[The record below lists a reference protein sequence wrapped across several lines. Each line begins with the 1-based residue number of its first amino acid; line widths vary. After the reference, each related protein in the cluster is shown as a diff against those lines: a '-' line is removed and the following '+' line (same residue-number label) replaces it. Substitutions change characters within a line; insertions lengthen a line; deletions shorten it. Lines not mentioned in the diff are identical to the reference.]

1 MEIVQTTP
9 QAEVQAQGPAL
20 QATVNFSGALM
31 EMLATVYSYILLA
44 AIREAIQNG
53 CDAARRKG
61 LSFKEGVLVELPTQD
76 NPVITVIDRGAGMTK
91 DFIES
96 TYMSFGSST
105 KAGDNGSAGG
115 LGVGRW
121 AAYGYIR
128 EAYITTTH
136 EGEMIERTYFQY
148 QGPGG
153 MPQVQLASE
162 VAGTTCGTRVFFPVK
177 ENDLQEAYRAVA
189 WLKEVMELTMGDS
202 FTVDK
207 PGLLPAMLPEF
218 SGIKLNLGLVDE
230 SLDGVVLY
238 PMKGRELQYRRNGLS
253 RGSLVVLTN
262 QAEGVGGLPFH
273 VSLDNFN
280 SFFCEGI
287 VIEIP
292 MSHRVPFLPSR
303 EEVKYTDEFT
313 NLMHRIDKAGMELAA
328 VIVKELYSDN
338 KLSSKIKLS
347 NLLGTPQ
354 VNWHNLCMAGRLQGS
369 YSKLMSAALG
379 GFAWTGTVR
388 LQATPTLIANRSTMI
403 VKAVLPE
410 QSRTETYAATRVQ
423 RTVHIQEGHL
433 KVPGNVE
440 GNTVHINMSPEN
452 PAILVC
458 NDLPSGGPTRYRQW
472 LAQQDRKTLVLY
484 LGAEPAIAIEAAE
497 EISAL
502 YGGLTIIKT
511 STLTAPRRT
520 VVGGRVLRATR
531 GTTLTAYSLG
541 LRKQITV
548 EQDFASVIKD
558 EPIKVWLVK
567 EGSSLKGF
575 KTDIS
580 MQQLAGGY
588 NPKLPRLF
596 EPANISRL
604 YLLTEKQAKQLEEA
618 RAAAMSSGLWDLD
631 ASEVE
636 EDESQENIDAVN
648 ALKSWISFEDF
659 LKTQL
664 ELKEIQEIL
673 EDTRYPQVTE
683 SPQLSRLCTVLGSEP
698 RMGLAG
704 TKFDKAI
711 SPYLDVMT
719 GKSFVKAKPNMYPRE
734 SWYDTWDGLCW
745 FGENLAPSEDDS
757 EERTKL
763 LSDLQMLPNSGILDY
778 TEVWRKLKA
787 EFPLLVVS
795 SELYAHSTPEVAIEH
810 FCIALATV
818 YR

>member
-76 NPVITVIDRGAGMTK
+76 NPVITVIDRGSGMTK
-91 DFIES
+91 DFMES

-136 EGEMIERTYFQY
+136 ESEMVERTYFQY

-177 ENDLQEAYRAVA
+177 EKDLEEAYRAVA

-207 PGLLPAMLPEF
+207 PGLLPTMLPDF

-238 PMKGRELQYRRNGLS
+238 PMKGRELQYRRGGLY

-262 QAEGVGGLPFH
+262 QEEGVGGLPFH
-273 VSLDNFN
+273 VSLDNFS

-292 MSHRVPFLPSR
+292 MNHRVPFLPSR

-313 NLMHRIDKAGMELAA
+313 HLMHRIDKAGMDLAA
-328 VIVKELYSDN
+328 VIVKELYFDN
-338 KLSSKIKLS
+338 KLSSKMKLS
-347 NLLGTPQ
+347 NLLGNPQ
-354 VNWHNLCMAGRLQGS
+354 VNWHNLCMAGRLQGP
-369 YSKLMSAALG
+369 YSKLMSDALG

-388 LQATPTLIANRSTMI
+388 LQATPTLVANRSSMV

-410 QSRTETYAATRVQ
+410 LREWNTTRVQ
-423 RTVHIQEGHL
+423 RSVHIQEGYL
-433 KVPGNVE
+433 MVPGNVP
-440 GNTVHINMSPEN
+440 GTMAHINMSPAN

-458 NDLPSGGPTRYRQW
+458 NDLTSGGPTRYRKW
-472 LAQQDRKTLVLY
+472 LAQQARKTLVLY
-484 LGAEPAIAIEAAE
+484 ISAEPAIALDAAE
-497 EISAL
+497 ELSAL
-502 YGGLTIIKT
+502 YGGLTILKT
-511 STLTAPRRT
+511 STLTAPPRT
-520 VVGGRVLRATR
+520 VVGGRVFRATR
-531 GTTLTAYSLG
+531 GTTLTAYSLP

-548 EQDFASVIKD
+548 EQDFASVVMD

-567 EGSSLKGF
+567 DGSSLKGF

-588 NPKLPRLF
+588 DPKLPRLF
-596 EPANISRL
+596 EPANLSRL
-604 YLLTEKQAKQLEEA
+604 YLLTEKQAKQLEDE

-631 ASEVE
+631 ASEIDD
-636 EDESQENIDAVN
+636 DESQENFDAVT

-673 EDTRYPQVTE
+673 ENKRYPQVTE
-683 SPQLSRLCTVLGSEP
+683 SSQLSRLCAVLGKEP

-719 GKSFVKAKPNMYPRE
+719 GKSFVTDSPNKYPRE
-734 SWYDTWDGLCW
+734 SWYKTWDGLLW
-745 FGENLAPSEDDS
+745 FGESLASFADDS
-757 EERTKL
+757 QERQKL
-763 LSDLQMLPNSGILDY
+763 LSDLQALQTSGILDY
-778 TEVWRKLKA
+778 TVVWKNLKT
-787 EFPLLVVS
+787 EFPLLAVS
-795 SELYAHSTPEVAIEH
+795 SELYAHSTPKEAIEH